1 MSAAGKLG
9 REVGTMNEDASIRPT
24 RVRCRRRSGERGSA
38 IIEFAYT
45 LVISFVLIF
54 AIIDFGRALYSYH
67 FVSEAAREGTRFAS
81 VRGALCSN
89 SANPCP
95 AQADDIVAFVKT
107 LVPDGIDP
115 NQVNV
120 IPQWPGNGEPVCGTN
135 YPGCP
140 VQVQVTYNFSFIFPF
155 DFYKLPPISFLA
167 NSILMSSTSEMIIS
181 R

>member
-1 MSAAGKLG
+1 MGIENKNASVRPMTSHRRGKSAQ
-9 REVGTMNEDASIRPT
+9 
-24 RVRCRRRSGERGSA
+24 RGSA
-38 IIEFAYT
+38 ILEFAYT
-45 LVISFVLIF
+45 MVIAFVLIF
-54 AIIDFGRALYSYH
+54 AMIDFARALYSYH
-67 FVSEAAREGTRFAS
+67 FISEAAREGTRFAS

-95 AQADDIVAFVKT
+95 AQSDDIVAFVKQ

-115 NQVNV
+115 TQVNV
-120 IPQWPGNGEPVCGTN
+120 IPLWPANGEPVCGTN

-140 VQVQVTYNFSFIFPF
+140 VQVQVTYKFSFIFPF

-167 NSILMSSTSEMIIS
+167 NSILMSSTSEMVIS

>member
-1 MSAAGKLG
+1 MDFI
-9 REVGTMNEDASIRPT
+9 NEKASIRPMP
-24 RVRCRRRSGERGSA
+24 VRRGGKSAERGSA
-38 IIEFAYT
+38 ILEFAYT
-45 LVISFVLIF
+45 MVIAFVLIF
-54 AIIDFGRALYSYH
+54 AMIDFARALYSYH
-67 FVSEAAREGTRFAS
+67 FISEAAREGTRFAS

-95 AQADDIVAFVKT
+95 AQADDIVAFVKQ

-115 NQVNV
+115 TKVTVTPN
-120 IPQWPGNGEPVCGTN
+120 WPGNGQPVCGSN

-140 VQVQVTYNFSFIFPF
+140 VQVQVAYDFSFIFPF

-167 NSILMSSTSEMIIS
+167 NSIHMSSTSEMIIS